1 MNTLNY
7 TQKEITAKK
16 DSGLGDKVKK
26 SNFDYGGKSLS
37 SKVPYCSMTVA
48 NFNKKGENYA

>member
-1 MNTLNY
+1 MNY